1 MKTAHIMRSI
11 AAAVAV
17 TAICAPCVH
26 AAASSSNEFKVMS
39 FNIRHC
45 QGTDGKLDV
54 GRVAAAIKG
63 QSPDYVCLQEV
74 DVRTKR
80 SAKVDQAAKLAE
92 LTGMKSTFAKAI
104 KFNGGEYGVAILAR
118 DKPLN
123 VAKIALPGKE
133 PRVLLVCEFKDF
145 SVATAHLSVGG
156 AKEREK
162 AIPIIKKAF
171 AKASA
176 KPVFFTGDWNATPDS
191 AVLKE
196 LGSFLTILSPQKGVC
211 TFHGSGA
218 KDPNAKL
225 KDYCIDYV
233 AVDTAHAKRF
243 KVKSAKV
250 VEDRKSSD
258 HAPLVVTLRK

>member
-1 MKTAHIMRSI
+1 MKKTVILFATAR
-11 AAAVAV
+11 AVA
-17 TAICAPCVH
+17 TICAACAH
-26 AAASSSNEFKVMS
+26 AAGSSPNEFRVMS

-45 QGTDGKLDV
+45 KGTDNKLDV

-104 KFNGGEYGVAILAR
+104 KFEGGEYGVAMLSHE
-118 DKPLN
+118 KPLN
-123 VAKIALPGKE
+123 VSRIALPGKE
-133 PRVLLVCEFKDF
+133 PRMLLVCEFKDF

-156 AKEREK
+156 VKEREK
-162 AIPIIKKAF
+162 SIPIIKNAF

-218 KDPNAKL
+218 KDPKAKL
-225 KDYCIDYV
+225 KDYCIDYI
-233 AVDTAHAKRF
+233 AVDTAHAKDF
-243 KVKSAKV
+243 KVKNAKV